1 MAEIEVGDI
10 ITVGSD
16 PQRWRAVAEGSAEG
30 IIKAWKL
37 VPIDENNQEISLE
50 EYRRNYDIRTGR
62 KPASGL

>member
-10 ITVGSD
+10 VSFGGD
-16 PQRWRAVAEGSAEG
+16 PQRWRAVTAESTEG
-30 IIKAWKL
+30 IEAWKL

-50 EYRRNYDIRTGR
+50 EYRRSYEIRTGR